1 MIFLPSVTWP
11 FWTLG
16 VETQDLPHY
25 VLPLYTS
32 PFDPPLGVPHLL
44 HGNPNETLDRLHPIM
59 AHPLVSTNVTV
70 ETPWFTTII
79 LSELYG
85 IPIQN
90 DESASSYD
98 LGDVPS
104 HYERAKAWS
113 NEKRHE

>member
-1 MIFLPSVTWP
+1 MPSSCFKHLAIDGQWLQYCWVMIFLPSVTWP

-16 VETQDLPHY
+16 VQTQDLPHY

-70 ETPWFTTII
+70 ETP
-79 LSELYG
+79 
-85 IPIQN
+85 
-90 DESASSYD
+90 
-98 LGDVPS
+98 
-104 HYERAKAWS
+104 
-113 NEKRHE
+113 